1 VRRGARRNFQF
12 PGARPARFFRRAQD
26 HKENWMPAFPGVD
39 FLDFDSLLND
49 EELLARK
56 TARQFVEEQVI
67 PIIEKH
73 NREAKFPMEL
83 VQQLGALGFFGA
95 NLKGYGCAEMS
106 NVAYGLVMQELE
118 RGDSGLRSFVSVQSA
133 LVMYPIH
140 TYGSS
145 EQKDKWLPRLQSGQA
160 LGCFGLT
167 EPQFGSNPGG
177 MLTRAVRR
185 GNCYVLNG
193 EKMWITNGS
202 IADVA
207 LVWAK
212 CEDDRVRGFL
222 VEKGTK
228 GFKAW
233 DVHGKMS
240 LRASVTSGLAM
251 NDCEIPAENV
261 LPGVAGLK
269 GPLTCLTQA
278 RYGIGWGAIG
288 AAMAC
293 YDTAL
298 QYAKT
303 RKQFQNKPIASHQLV
318 QDKLVYMITE
328 ISKAQLL
335 ALHVGKL
342 KDQDRLDPTYV
353 SMLKMNNVWI
363 AMETARKARDIL
375 GANGIVDD
383 YCIMRHMNNLE
394 SVYTYEGTHDIHR
407 LVIGERITGIPAY
420 F

>member
-1 VRRGARRNFQF
+1 
-12 PGARPARFFRRAQD
+12 
-26 HKENWMPAFPGVD
+26 MPAFAGVD

-56 TARQFVEEQVI
+56 TARHFVDEHVI

-73 NREAKFPMEL
+73 NREATFPMEL
-83 VQQLGALGFFGA
+83 VPKLGELGFFGA
-95 NLKGYGCAEMS
+95 SLEGYGCAGMS
-106 NVAYGLVMQELE
+106 NVAYGLVTQELE

-133 LVMYPIH
+133 LVMYPIQS
-140 TYGSS
+140 YGSPA
-145 EQKDKWLPRLQSGQA
+145 QKEKWLARMQSGKA
-160 LGCFGLT
+160 IGCFGLT
-167 EPQFGSNPGG
+167 EPQFGSNPSG
-177 MLTRAVRR
+177 MLTRAVLR
-185 GNCYVLNG
+185 GDRYILNG

-212 CEDDRVRGFL
+212 CEDDKIRGFL

-228 GFKAW
+228 GFKTW
-233 DVHGKMS
+233 DVHGKLS
-240 LRASVTSGLAM
+240 LRASITSGLAM

-269 GPLTCLTQA
+269 GPISCLTQA

-318 QDKLVYMITE
+318 QDKLVFMITE

-335 ALHVGKL
+335 ALHVGRR
-342 KDQDRLDPTYV
+342 KDQNRLDPTHV
-353 SMLKMNNVWI
+353 SMLKMNNVWM

>member
-1 VRRGARRNFQF
+1 
-12 PGARPARFFRRAQD
+12 
-26 HKENWMPAFPGVD
+26 MPAFPGVD

-56 TARQFVEEQVI
+56 TARQFVDEQVI
-67 PIIEKH
+67 PVIEKH
-73 NREAKFPMEL
+73 NREATFPMEL
-83 VQQLGALGFFGA
+83 VPQLGALGFFGA

-140 TYGSS
+140 TYGSA
-145 EQKDKWLPRLQSGQA
+145 EQKDKWLPRMQSGKA

-212 CEDDRVRGFL
+212 CEDDRIRGFL
-222 VEKGTK
+222 IEKGTK
-228 GFKAW
+228 GFTTK

-278 RYGIGWGAIG
+278 RYGIGWGVIG

-318 QDKLVYMITE
+318 QDKLVFMITE

-342 KDQDRLDPTYV
+342 KDQNRLDPTHV

>member
-1 VRRGARRNFQF
+1 
-12 PGARPARFFRRAQD
+12 
-26 HKENWMPAFPGVD
+26 MPAFPGVD

-56 TARQFVEEQVI
+56 TARQFVDEQVI

-83 VQQLGALGFFGA
+83 VPQLGELGFFGA

-140 TYGSS
+140 AYGSA
-145 EQKDKWLPRLQSGQA
+145 EQKDKWLPRMQSGKA

-185 GNCYVLNG
+185 GDCYVLNG

-202 IADVA
+202 TADVA

-222 VEKGTK
+222 IEKGTK
-228 GFKAW
+228 GFKTW

-261 LPGVAGLK
+261 LPGVSGLK

-278 RYGIGWGAIG
+278 RYGIGWGVIG
-288 AAMAC
+288 SAMAC
-293 YDTAL
+293 YNTAL

-318 QDKLVYMITE
+318 QDKLVFMITE

-342 KDQDRLDPTYV
+342 KDQNRLDPTHV

-383 YCIMRHMNNLE
+383 YCVMRHMNNLE